1 MLGHEAT
8 HPHAIFGPDVD
19 VPLISSELS
28 EFPLDHLRIYHP
40 TRNQDVSAWGDRG
53 FSSHR

>member
-1 MLGHEAT
+1 MLGREAT